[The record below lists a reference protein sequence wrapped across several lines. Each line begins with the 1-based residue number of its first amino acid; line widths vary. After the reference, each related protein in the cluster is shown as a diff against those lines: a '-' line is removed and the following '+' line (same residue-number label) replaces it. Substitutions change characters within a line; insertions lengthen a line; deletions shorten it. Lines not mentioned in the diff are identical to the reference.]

1 MGGGCGGYHKERSA
15 FMDCQAL
22 AKVVKEPANAEL
34 TTNGMQQ
41 PHYSMAFYAVVCRPT
56 RLSEA

>member
-1 MGGGCGGYHKERSA
+1 
-15 FMDCQAL
+15 MDCQEL
-22 AKVVKEPANAEL
+22 AKVVEEPAREVL

-41 PHYSMAFYAVVCRPT
+41 PHYSMAFYAVVRRPT